1 MDRFFMAIATGFGVG
16 TLPRAPG
23 TWGSLLALPLHA
35 LLSRLAPG
43 HHAMALAMIFLVAV
57 LSAGAAEKILD
68 RKDPGVV
75 VIDEVMGMLITLI
88 AVPAN
93 ALAWL
98 LGFGLFRFFDILKPW
113 PIRSIDQRLNGG
125 LGIVLDDVMAGLY
138 ALAALQLL
146 CRLIPGLS

>member
-1 MDRFFMAIATGFGVG
+1 MAIATGFGAG
-16 TLPRAPG
+16 YLPWAPG

-35 LLSRLAPG
+35 LLSRMAPG
-43 HHAMALAMIFLVAV
+43 HHALALGGVFLIAV

-88 AVPAN
+88 AAPAN
-93 ALAWL
+93 PLAWL

-113 PIRSIDQRLNGG
+113 PVRFLDQRLNGG
-125 LGIVLDDVMAGLY
+125 LGVVLDDVMAGLY
-138 ALAALQLL
+138 AFAALQVF
-146 CRLIPGLS
+146 CRLIPALS